1 MQLICDKRGI
11 YCIRQ
16 MNKEEHFSYK
26 VVVLGDA
33 GSRQSYVGIG
43 KTCLTLRYTDNTFSN
58 TVRCTVGVDF
68 RSKTIDIDDLRVKLN
83 IFDTAGQ

>member
-1 MQLICDKRGI
+1 VQLICDKRGI

-33 GSRQSYVGIG
+33 GSQAKLCRHR
-43 KTCLTLRYTDNTFSN
+43 KDLSN
-58 TVRCTVGVDF
+58 TEVYG
-68 RSKTIDIDDLRVKLN
+68 
-83 IFDTAGQ
+83 